1 MVKTRDSRMGF
12 QAGSDHKILL
22 SRIYQ
27 KIEFNKGN
35 SVKKKTEQWI
45 PSKKL
50 ERKIGCH
57 LKQNHVP
64 LNLE

>member
-27 KIEFNKGN
+27 KIECNERN
-35 SVKKKTEQWI
+35 SVKKKNEQ
-45 PSKKL
+45 
-50 ERKIGCH
+50 
-57 LKQNHVP
+57 
-64 LNLE
+64 